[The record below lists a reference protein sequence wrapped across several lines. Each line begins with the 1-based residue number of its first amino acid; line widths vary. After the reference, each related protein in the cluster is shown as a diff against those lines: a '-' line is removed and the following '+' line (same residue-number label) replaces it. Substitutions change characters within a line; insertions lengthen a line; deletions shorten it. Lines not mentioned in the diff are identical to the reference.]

1 MSYVAEYN
9 QANPQNRIELEKDK
23 DYRQG
28 TKTVRIPKAD
38 GTVEIKT
45 EKCCFINEILEY
57 NARVY
62 NDKELLYQVLEHEK
76 YNFLQ
81 NLIDYN
87 SSF

>member
-1 MSYVAEYN
+1 
-9 QANPQNRIELEKDK
+9 
-23 DYRQG
+23 
-28 TKTVRIPKAD
+28 
-38 GTVEIKT
+38 VEIKT

-62 NDKELLYQVLEHEK
+62 NNKELLYQVLEHEK

-87 SSF
+87 TSF